1 MATIAQILV
10 EKYPNN
16 EWTISSNNYATLIWN
31 DANPIEKPSEEEI
44 LSFSDEVDISL
55 EWKAVRKKRNEL
67 LQNSDW
73 TQLLDSDLTPEKTLE
88 WREYRTELRS
98 IPQNFSNPFDVVF
111 PSTP

>member
-1 MATIAQILV
+1 MATIPKILL
-10 EKYPNN
+10 EKFPNTQ
-16 EWTISSNNYATLIWN
+16 WTITENDYSSLIWDEVN
-31 DANPIEKPSEEEI
+31 TITKPSEEEI
-44 LSFSDEVDISL
+44 LSYSDEVDITL
-55 EWKAVRKKRNEL
+55 EWKIVRKKRNEL